1 MPSLL
6 LIEDE
11 ETLAK
16 NTALYM
22 ERYGWSVVIAPSAE
36 DALLNLGDV
45 APDVV
50 LLDFNLPGMNGL
62 EALSRIRQRNPHARV
77 VMLTGHANIQLA
89 IDAMKAGSSDFLSK
103 PVVLA
108 ELRRVLDKMVGA
120 APAPAMPVAPVAPA
134 SGSLDMLIGESS
146 EMRELKSRVRRVVKV
161 NTLDGGP
168 PPAILI
174 GGETGSG
181 KELVARAC
189 HFESARRDGPFI
201 ELNCAAIP
209 DHLLESELFG
219 YERGAFTDAR
229 ERKIG
234 LIEAA
239 DGGTLFLDEIG
250 EANLTIQAKLLKV
263 LEDQRFRRLGSVR
276 EQRVD
281 IRIIAAT
288 NQNLDNSVKEGH
300 FRADLL
306 YRLRVINFMIPP
318 LRERGSDI
326 GLLAARFLEQMGRRY
341 GKETLT
347 LTGDAIDALQKYEW
361 PGNVRE
367 LRNVIE
373 QTVLLATGPMVDAHA
388 LSLPHAAALQSVA
401 GTHAGTNGDMGL
413 AAAEIDLIR
422 RALENTGWNITRAAV
437 VLGVSRDTLRYRMEK
452 HGLQKDNFMGRT
464 FVCAKAVHLPH

>member
-22 ERYGWSVVIAPSAE
+22 ERYGWSVAIAPSAE
-36 DALLNLGDV
+36 DALQNIDDV
-45 APDVV
+45 VPDVV
-50 LLDFNLPGMNGL
+50 LLDFNLPGMDGL
-62 EALSRIRQRNPHARV
+62 AALSRIRERNPRARV
-77 VMLTGHANIQLA
+77 VMLTGHANMQLA
-89 IDAMKAGSSDFLSK
+89 IDAMKGGSSDFLSK

-108 ELRRVLDKMVGA
+108 ELRRLLDKMVDNRA
-120 APAPAMPVAPVAPA
+120 VHEAVATPRAPCAD
-134 SGSLDMLIGESS
+134 GLDHLIGESP
-146 EMRELKSRVRRVVKV
+146 EMLELKSRIRRVVKV
-161 NTLDGGP
+161 NTQDGGP

-174 GGETGSG
+174 SGETGVG

-189 HFESARRDGPFI
+189 HYESARRDGPFI

-219 YERGAFTDAR
+219 HERGAFTDAR

-239 DGGTLFLDEIG
+239 DGGTLLLDEIG
-250 EANLTIQAKLLKV
+250 EANLSIQAKLLKV
-263 LEDQRFRRLGSVR
+263 LEEQRFRRLGSVR

-281 IRIIAAT
+281 IRVVAAT
-288 NQNLDNSVKEGH
+288 NQNLDQSVQSGK

-306 YRLRVINFMIPP
+306 YRLRVIHFAIPP
-318 LRERGSDI
+318 LRARAGDVA
-326 GLLAARFLEQMGRRY
+326 LLAIRFLEHLGKRY
-341 GKETLT
+341 GKGRLQLT
-347 LTGDAIDALQKYEW
+347 VSALDALQKHQW

-373 QTVLLATGPMVDAHA
+373 QTVLLCTGPVVDVQA
-388 LSLPHAAALQSVA
+388 LSLPDSAASSSATDAGFRADGGMELASV
-401 GTHAGTNGDMGL
+401 
-413 AAAEIDLIR
+413 EIDLIR
-422 RALENTGWNITRAAV
+422 RALGKTDWNITRAAV

-452 HGLQKDNFMGRT
+452 HRLQRDIFMPGANLAGRS
-464 FVCAKAVHLPH
+464 LPLAH